1 MDCTKI
7 LSEFVFN
14 LKYGDLDNKTKETTR
29 LLIADYFSACIAGY
43 RTNKVFNNA
52 VLDLMD
58 EIGGNEQS
66 SILFSDKKLPASNSA
81 FVNAVYAHGADMDDG
96 NRKAMGHVGAHVIP
110 SVLSLAETLDVT
122 ENEVL
127 VAIIAGYE
135 VYCRVAAAVQPGLV
149 HRGFHST
156 GTAGAIACAA
166 ACAKLMG
173 LDEEGIYNSMA
184 IACTQASGLIIVAE
198 SGQSCK
204 PINPARAAQTGIISA
219 KLIKSGVKSFDI
231 PLDSKKG
238 WFHAMSEE
246 VDYSMITS
254 GLGETY
260 CVNECYFK
268 PYPSCRHTHCGLQA
282 AKELYNEYK
291 NKKIKKVNLFIYRN
305 AIQIAGQIKHPAT
318 EDDCKFS
325 IHYSLACMLSNGSFG
340 LSDLTLDYSQE
351 VNKMIDKIELIED
364 QSMENRDK
372 GIRGSKIS
380 IETED
385 GEVYE
390 KTVLIPKGDP
400 ENPFTI
406 RDIKEKFDGCCDGV
420 AEKDEIDKLIEKIM
434 DFGGEEKYSP
444 LTISKRSLK

>member
-7 LSEFVFN
+7 LSEFIYN
-14 LKYGDLDNKTKETTR
+14 LKYSDIDLDTKQTAK

-43 RTNKVFNNA
+43 RTNKIFNEA
-52 VLDLMD
+52 VLSLME
-58 EIGGNEQS
+58 EIGGTEQS
-66 SILFSDKKLPASNSA
+66 SILFSDKKMPATNSA

-110 SVLSLAETLDVT
+110 SVLALAETLDVS
-122 ENEVL
+122 ENDIL
-127 VAIIAGYE
+127 VAIVAGYE

-173 LDEEGIYNSMA
+173 LDESGIYNSMA

-238 WFHAMSEE
+238 WFHAMSDE

-254 GLGETY
+254 GLGENY

-282 AKELYNEYK
+282 AKELFDEYK
-291 NKKIKKVNLFIYRN
+291 NKKIKKVSLYIYRN
-305 AIQIAGQIKHPAT
+305 AIQIAGQIKQPLT

-325 IHYSLACMLSNGSFG
+325 IHYSLACMLCNGSFG
-340 LSDLTLDYSQE
+340 LDDLTLDYSEE
-351 VNKMIDKIELIED
+351 VREMIEKIELIEE

-372 GIRGSKIS
+372 GIRGSKII

-385 GEVYE
+385 GEIFE

-406 RDIKEKFDGCCDGV
+406 RDIREKFAGCSKGV
-420 AEKDEIDKLIEKIM
+420 IDEDEVNKLIEKIM

-444 LTISKRSLK
+444 LTINKRSLI